1 MKIKIERKEMA
12 NKKQTNNLSNR
23 QVSFIFN
30 IPYATVKDKEKDWR
44 PNLLEFLASL
54 NEKEIEIVKNRART
68 IND

>member
-1 MKIKIERKEMA
+1 MA

-30 IPYATVKDKEKDWR
+30 IPYATVCSWIVKDKEKDWR

-54 NEKEIEIVKNRART
+54 NEKEIEIVKNRSKVLE
-68 IND
+68 